1 MTPLESVRDRL
12 AAARR
17 KLWTDGNGWILLTV
31 SGGWLLTLG
40 VRIVY
45 PALLPD
51 IMGSFGVGYTGGG
64 FLLSALWVAYA
75 FMQFPG
81 GLAADWIGEKRVI
94 LGSVGTALVAILAVV
109 VAPTYG
115 IFVAA
120 TVLLGLG
127 AGLYG
132 TSRVTIVTD
141 VFPENKTTAVSF
153 TQAAGNVG
161 TAVLPVVAGGIAV
174 AFGWRFGFG
183 YLVPLFVLV
192 IAGIVAFVPRRT
204 SAEPEAG
211 TGLNRA
217 FLGDLRGAV
226 LNRDVILITLLQ
238 LSLMTYYQ
246 GMTGFLPTYLIDVK
260 GFPQTFASTVF
271 GVFFV
276 TAIAMQF
283 VSGLVADRYGQRR
296 AIVLFVLIAFPA
308 AVALPVL
315 DSRPAVIGATLM
327 AAGVLGAFPPSHTYA
342 VDLIPDALQGSGYGL
357 IRTVYIGGAA
367 AAPPVVGLLAD
378 SGRFDL
384 AITLLGATTL
394 LVVGLCVILP
404 DLNAGGQ

>member
-1 MTPLESVRDRL
+1 M
-12 AAARR
+12 AAETLQRR
-17 KLWTDGNGWILLTV
+17 ITTIRQVLGADGKGWILLTV

-51 IMGSFGVGYTGGG
+51 IIGEFGVGYTGGG

-75 FMQFPG
+75 LMQFPG
-81 GLAADWIGEKRVI
+81 GVAADLVGEKRVI
-94 LGSVGTALVAILAVV
+94 LGSVGTVLAAILAVV
-109 VAPTYG
+109 GAPTYG
-115 IFVAA
+115 VFVAS

-161 TAVLPVVAGGIAV
+161 TAVLPVLAGGIAV
-174 AFGWRFGFG
+174 AFGWRLGFG

-192 IAGIVAFVPRRT
+192 IVGIVAFVPRRT
-204 SAEPEAG
+204 SAEPDAG
-211 TGLNRA
+211 EGLNRA
-217 FLGDLRGAV
+217 FLEDLRGAV
-226 LNRDVILITLLQ
+226 LNRNVLLITLLQ

-246 GMTGFLPTYLIDVK
+246 GITGFLPTYLIDVK
-260 GFPQTFASTVF
+260 GLSQTLASTVF
-271 GVFFV
+271 GAFFV
-276 TAIAMQF
+276 TAIGMQF

-296 AIVLFVLIAFPA
+296 TIVLFVLIAFPA

-315 DSRPAVIGATLM
+315 DSQPAVIGATLL

-342 VDLIPDALQGSGYGL
+342 VDLIPDALQGSGYGM
-357 IRTVYIGGAA
+357 IRTLYIGAA
-367 AAPPVVGLLAD
+367 AGAPPVVGWLAD
-378 SGRFDL
+378 GGRFDL
-384 AITLLGATTL
+384 AITLLGTTTL

-404 DLNAGGQ
+404 DLRAER